1 MLKIEKTV
9 RTVSLL
15 NNPALVSAV
24 RQPAIDLPTQDTT
37 PMKNTTPRKNDIPN
51 TDFCSL
57 VASSAVNFLS
67 RAHSYTAK
75 EDYKES

>member
-37 PMKNTTPRKNDIPN
+37 PMKNTKPR
-51 TDFCSL
+51 
-57 VASSAVNFLS
+57 
-67 RAHSYTAK
+67 
-75 EDYKES
+75 